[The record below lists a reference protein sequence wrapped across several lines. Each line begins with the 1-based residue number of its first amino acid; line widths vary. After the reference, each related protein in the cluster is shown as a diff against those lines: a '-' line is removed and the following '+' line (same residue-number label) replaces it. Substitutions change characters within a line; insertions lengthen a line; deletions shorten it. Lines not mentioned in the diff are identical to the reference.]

1 MSVRG
6 ILILVAIS
14 LALGVIGVYAITSGA
29 VLAVTRV
36 HGFFA
41 VTAVV
46 AGAVA
51 IGDFAVLVAG
61 VSLDPFVRRVLA
73 MVGVTTA
80 LQAGGSLCYALI
92 SVSHTHEIMLSRLG
106 LGLVVASFCAFQCTV
121 IFVIWTAIKREILFG
136 QGSG

>member
-1 MSVRG
+1 M
-6 ILILVAIS
+6 
-14 LALGVIGVYAITSGA
+14 LGVIGVYAITSGA

-36 HGFFA
+36 RGFFA
-41 VTAVV
+41 VTGVV
-46 AGAVA
+46 VGALA

-80 LQAGGSLCYALI
+80 LGAGGSLCYALI
-92 SVSHTHEIMLSRLG
+92 PASYAHETMLSWLTLG
-106 LGLVVASFCAFQCTV
+106 LLVASFCAFQGTV
-121 IFVIWTAIKREILFG
+121 IFVIWTAVKRGVLFG